1 MLPTHDATQLLPG
14 DFVGE
19 YLIREVIG
27 DGGFSIVYRAEDL
40 NLERQV
46 AIKQLRPEAFS
57 EDAARDAF
65 IREARLTASLKHP
78 NIVDIYTLREQDGSL
93 FLVMEYLPSD
103 LYTHIKQYGPLDRPT
118 LVKVTSDI
126 CRALA
131 TLHAREILH
140 RDIKPENIL
149 IAPENQFKL
158 ADFGLAHVQPAHP
171 QGEDDA
177 TGPQPGT
184 LLYMSPEQ
192 AFGLEVTPQS
202 DIYSLAVVL
211 YEAVTGHYYLDLD
224 GSADDEDALLELIA
238 TAEPL
243 PLDRHHNSIPADIA
257 EPLLRA
263 LDKEPA
269 ARPLTAHAFQAE
281 IRSVL
286 SRSKHSTLSQKSRAV
301 NGKTAAASLELVR
314 ELYGIRTLRDAGHEP
329 EQALELL
336 RTIWETRAGIPEVA
350 AEWGETLLALGRI
363 EEGRRWLEIAVHNKP
378 DLPFAQL
385 ALADLYRN
393 VDENDDAADDAIIRA
408 IHADPDLAYAVLY
421 EDFAASSNEP
431 DDYERLVSLF
441 RRAAS
446 EMAIP
451 AVWHN
456 LGQALALSK
465 DHQAESIAA
474 FERAIRLNPDYGP
487 AYVGLGS
494 LLIELGQ
501 IERALPILEDST
513 YSFFPAVPAENW
525 HKSTTVY
532 RRVHAFLALAIT
544 YAQIGQCET
553 SAIAAR
559 TVLDIDSSELE
570 QDAPQLLDAYVS
582 AAQKWIERGDTLRA
596 YRFLNQIVPLAATW
610 GNVQVFTLLEAI
622 QDKIDPR
629 DQRKRQW
636 DDALDWLKSSV
647 VGLRR
652 PAPHHRDARQIVP

>member
-1 MLPTHDATQLLPG
+1 MLRSHDTKQLIPG
-14 DFVGE
+14 DYVGE
-19 YLIREVIG
+19 YRIREVVG
-27 DGGFSIVYRAEDL
+27 DGGFSIVYRAEDV

-57 EDAARDAF
+57 EAAARNAF

-93 FLVMEYLPSD
+93 FLVMESLPID
-103 LYTHIKQYGPLDRPT
+103 LYTHIKRHGPLDRPT
-118 LVKVTSDI
+118 LVKITSDI

-224 GSADDEDALLELIA
+224 GSSDDEDALLDLIA

-243 PLDRHHNSIPADIA
+243 PLDRHHSSVPPEIA

-263 LDKEPA
+263 LHKEPG

-286 SRSKHSTLSQKSRAV
+286 SRSKRSTLSQKSRAV
-301 NGKTAAASLELVR
+301 NGKTTASAELVR
-314 ELYGIRTLRDAGHEP
+314 ELYGIRTLRDSGHEP
-329 EQALELL
+329 GQALELL
-336 RTIWETRAGIPEVA
+336 RTIWETRPGIPEVA

-363 EEGRRWLEIAVHNKP
+363 DEGRHWLEIALISKP

-385 ALADLYRN
+385 ALADVYRH
-393 VDENDDAADDAIIRA
+393 VDENDDAADDAIVQA
-408 IHADPDLAYAVLY
+408 IHADPDLAYAILY
-421 EDFAASSNEP
+421 EDFAASPGEP
-431 DDYERLVSLF
+431 DEYDRLVSLF

-446 EMAIP
+446 ENALP
-451 AVWHN
+451 AVWQN
-456 LGQALALSK
+456 LGQALALSE
-465 DHQAESIAA
+465 DRQAESMAA
-474 FERAIRLNPDYGP
+474 FETAIRLNSDYGP

-501 IERALPILEDST
+501 IDQALPVLEEAT
-513 YSFFPAVPAENW
+513 YKSFPSVPAENW

-582 AAQKWIERGDTLRA
+582 AAQEWIERGETLRA
-596 YRFLNQIVPLAATW
+596 YRFLNQIVPLAAIW
-610 GNVQVFTLLEAI
+610 GNVQVFTLLEST
-622 QDKIDPR
+622 QGEIDPR
-629 DQRKRQW
+629 DRRKRQW
-636 DDALDWLKSSV
+636 DEALDWLKSSV